1 MTDEPRNLID
11 NLISMVE
18 RAEQRAANGDSMKRP
33 RRFSWAED
41 EDVEILQSELEAM
54 HERYR

>member
-1 MTDEPRNLID
+1 MTNKPHDPID
-11 NLISMVE
+11 NLTSMVE
-18 RAEQRAANGDSMKRP
+18 RAELRAANGDSMKRP

-41 EDVEILQSELEAM
+41 EDVEILQSELDAM